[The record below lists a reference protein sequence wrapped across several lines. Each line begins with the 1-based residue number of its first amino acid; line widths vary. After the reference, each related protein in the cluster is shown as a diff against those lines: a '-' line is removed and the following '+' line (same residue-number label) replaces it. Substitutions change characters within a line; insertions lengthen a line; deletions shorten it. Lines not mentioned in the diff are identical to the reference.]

1 MCLIALFVLF
11 FFCELQKVLALEEQY
26 NNMIQKKEKSL
37 SPPLPSNS
45 TRSFTPGTSRR
56 KSFQY
61 RVPSKIKQSQPSV
74 LPLRS
79 VLKKTSAY
87 KSEPYLSDQEN
98 AVPSMDEFSNQ
109 EFTGPVEGTDVKF
122 STAQICA
129 EASCS
134 SAVTVT
140 VSMNE
145 SVGDTNVGTTSSL
158 MPHLQFVTE
167 PTDLDTVAN
176 MSLNRDPN
184 SFTQGKRTR
193 FAAAKKRKLFS
204 HSGDDVV

>member
-1 MCLIALFVLF
+1 MSNCILCSVPFR
-11 FFCELQKVLALEEQY
+11 EMQKVLALEEQY

-45 TRSFTPGTSRR
+45 ARSFTPGTSRR

-61 RVPSKIKQSQPSV
+61 RVPSKIKQSPSSV
-74 LPLRS
+74 FPLKS

-98 AVPSMDEFSNQ
+98 AVPSKDEFSNHK
-109 EFTGPVEGTDVKF
+109 FTGPVEGTDIKY

-134 SAVTVT
+134 SAVTLT
-140 VSMNE
+140 VSLNE
-145 SVGDTNVGTTSSL
+145 SGGDTNVGTTSSL
-158 MPHLQFVTE
+158 MPQLQFVTE
-167 PTDLDTVAN
+167 PTDLDTVTN

-184 SFTQGKRTR
+184 SFTQGKRIR

-204 HSGDDVV
+204 HCGDDIF

>member
-1 MCLIALFVLF
+1 M
-11 FFCELQKVLALEEQY
+11 QKVLALEEQY
-26 NNMIQKKEKSL
+26 NNMILKKEKSL
-37 SPPLPSNS
+37 SSPLPSNS
-45 TRSFTPGTSRR
+45 MRSFTPGTSRR

-98 AVPSMDEFSNQ
+98 SIPSKDEFSNH
-109 EFTGPVEGTDVKF
+109 EFTGPVEGTDVKY
-122 STAQICA
+122 STPQICA

-145 SVGDTNVGTTSSL
+145 YVGDTNVGTTSSL
-158 MPHLQFVTE
+158 MPQLQFVTE
-167 PTDLDTVAN
+167 PTNLDTVNN
-176 MSLNRDPN
+176 MSLNRDLN
-184 SFTQGKRTR
+184 SYTQGKRMR

-204 HSGDDVV
+204 HCGDDIV

>member
-1 MCLIALFVLF
+1 MSNFI
-11 FFCELQKVLALEEQY
+11 FCSVPFCGLQKVLALEEQY
-26 NNMIQKKEKSL
+26 NNMILKKEKSL

-45 TRSFTPGTSRR
+45 MRSFTPGTSRR

-98 AVPSMDEFSNQ
+98 SIPSRDEFSNHK
-109 EFTGPVEGTDVKF
+109 FTGPVEDTDVKY

-129 EASCS
+129 EASCN

-140 VSMNE
+140 VSVNE

-158 MPHLQFVTE
+158 MPQLQFVTE
-167 PTDLDTVAN
+167 PTDLDTVTN
-176 MSLNRDPN
+176 MSLNRDTN
-184 SFTQGKRTR
+184 SNTQVKRIR

-204 HSGDDVV
+204 HCGDDIV

>member
-1 MCLIALFVLF
+1 M
-11 FFCELQKVLALEEQY
+11 QKVLALEEKY
-26 NNMIQKKEKSL
+26 NNMIQKKDKSL

-45 TRSFTPGTSRR
+45 APSFTPATSRR

-61 RVPSKIKQSQPSV
+61 RVPSKIKQTQPSV
-74 LPLRS
+74 LPLKS

-98 AVPSMDEFSNQ
+98 AVPSTDKFSNH
-109 EFTGPVEGTDVKF
+109 EFTGPVEGTDVKY
-122 STAQICA
+122 STSQICA
-129 EASCS
+129 EASCN

-140 VSMNE
+140 VSLND
-145 SVGDTNVGTTSSL
+145 SVGDTNVGTTSFL
-158 MPHLQFVTE
+158 MPQLQFVTE
-167 PTDLDTVAN
+167 PTDLDRVTN

-184 SFTQGKRTR
+184 SFTQGKRMR

-204 HSGDDVV
+204 HCGDDIV

>member
-1 MCLIALFVLF
+1 M
-11 FFCELQKVLALEEQY
+11 EEQY
-26 NNMIQKKEKSL
+26 NNMIRKNEKSL

-45 TRSFTPGTSRR
+45 TQCCTGIPGTSRR

-61 RVPSKIKQSQPSV
+61 HVPSKIKPNQPSV

-98 AVPSMDEFSNQ
+98 VVPPTGESSNHKLIGAV
-109 EFTGPVEGTDVKF
+109 GGTDVKY
-122 STAQICA
+122 STEQICA
-129 EASCS
+129 DASCS

-140 VSMNE
+140 VTKNE
-145 SVGDTNVGTTSSL
+145 SVVDTNVGNTSSL
-158 MPHLQFVTE
+158 MPQLQFVTE
-167 PTDLDTVAN
+167 PTDLDTSTN
-176 MSLNRDPN
+176 MPLNRDPN
-184 SFTQGKRTR
+184 SSTQGKRMR

-204 HSGDDVV
+204 HCGDEAF

>member
-1 MCLIALFVLF
+1 M
-11 FFCELQKVLALEEQY
+11 QKVLALEEQY
-26 NNMIQKKEKSL
+26 NNMIQKKDKSL
-37 SPPLPSNS
+37 SPPLPSNP
-45 TRSFTPGTSRR
+45 TRSITPGTSRR

-61 RVPSKIKQSQPSV
+61 RVPSKIKQCQNPV

-87 KSEPYLSDQEN
+87 KSEPYLSNQEN
-98 AVPSMDEFSNQ
+98 AVPSTDEFNNHK
-109 EFTGPVEGTDVKF
+109 FIDPVEGTDVKY

-134 SAVTVT
+134 SAVTVK

-145 SVGDTNVGTTSSL
+145 SLGDTNVGTTSSL
-158 MPHLQFVTE
+158 MPQLQFVTE
-167 PTDLDTVAN
+167 PTDLDTVTN
-176 MSLNRDPN
+176 ISLNSDSN
-184 SFTQGKRTR
+184 SFTQGKRMR

-204 HSGDDVV
+204 HCGDDVF

>member
-1 MCLIALFVLF
+1 VF
-11 FFCELQKVLALEEQY
+11 
-26 NNMIQKKEKSL
+26 
-37 SPPLPSNS
+37 
-45 TRSFTPGTSRR
+45 
-56 KSFQY
+56 
-61 RVPSKIKQSQPSV
+61 
-74 LPLRS
+74 PLRS

-98 AVPSMDEFSNQ
+98 AVPSKDKFSNQ
-109 EFTGPVEGTDVKF
+109 KFTGPVEDTDIKY

-134 SAVTVT
+134 SAVTLT
-140 VSMNE
+140 VSLNE

-158 MPHLQFVTE
+158 MPQLQFVTE
-167 PTDLDTVAN
+167 PTDLDTVTN

-184 SFTQGKRTR
+184 SFTQGKRIR

-204 HSGDDVV
+204 HCGDDKF

>member
-1 MCLIALFVLF
+1 M
-11 FFCELQKVLALEEQY
+11 EEQY
-26 NNMIQKKEKSL
+26 NNMILKKEKSL

-74 LPLRS
+74 LPLKS

-87 KSEPYLSDQEN
+87 KSEPYLSDQEDSI
-98 AVPSMDEFSNQ
+98 PSRDKFNNHK
-109 EFTGPVEGTDVKF
+109 FTGPVEGADVKY

-145 SVGDTNVGTTSSL
+145 SVGDTNVGTTSCL
-158 MPHLQFVTE
+158 MPQLQFVTE
-167 PTDLDTVAN
+167 PTDLGTVTN
-176 MSLNRDPN
+176 VSLNRDTN
-184 SFTQGKRTR
+184 SFTQGKRMR

-204 HSGDDVV
+204 HCGDDIV

>member
-1 MCLIALFVLF
+1 M
-11 FFCELQKVLALEEQY
+11 QKVLALEEQF
-26 NNMIQKKEKSL
+26 NNMIQKKDKSL

-74 LPLRS
+74 IPLRS

-87 KSEPYLSDQEN
+87 KSEPYFSDQEN
-98 AVPSMDEFSNQ
+98 SVPSTDKFSNR
-109 EFTGPVEGTDVKF
+109 EFTGPADGTDVKY

-134 SAVTVT
+134 SAVTVM

-145 SVGDTNVGTTSSL
+145 SVGEINVGTTSSV
-158 MPHLQFVTE
+158 MPQLQFVTQPKE
-167 PTDLDTVAN
+167 LDTVTN

-184 SFTQGKRTR
+184 SFTQGKRMR

-204 HSGDDVV
+204 HCADDIV

>member
-1 MCLIALFVLF
+1 MSNCILCYFSLREI
-11 FFCELQKVLALEEQY
+11 QKVLALEEQY
-26 NNMIQKKEKSL
+26 NNMIQKKNKSL
-37 SPPLPSNS
+37 SPPLPSNP
-45 TRSFTPGTSRR
+45 TRSITPGTSRR

-61 RVPSKIKQSQPSV
+61 RVPSKIKQSQPLV

-98 AVPSMDEFSNQ
+98 VVPSTDEFNNH
-109 EFTGPVEGTDVKF
+109 EFTGPVEGTDVKY

-129 EASCS
+129 EASCT

-145 SVGDTNVGTTSSL
+145 SLGDTNVGTTSSL
-158 MPHLQFVTE
+158 MPQLQFVTE
-167 PTDLDTVAN
+167 PTDDTVTN
-176 MSLNRDPN
+176 ISLNRDPN
-184 SFTQGKRTR
+184 SFTQGKRMR

-204 HSGDDVV
+204 HCGDEVF

>member
-1 MCLIALFVLF
+1 M
-11 FFCELQKVLALEEQY
+11 QKVLALEEQY
-26 NNMIQKKEKSL
+26 NNMIQKKDKSL
-37 SPPLPSNS
+37 SPPLPPNP
-45 TRSFTPGTSRR
+45 TQSFTTGTSRR
-56 KSFQY
+56 NSFQY
-61 RVPSKIKQSQPSV
+61 RIPSKIKQSQPSV

-98 AVPSMDEFSNQ
+98 SIPPKDEFNNH
-109 EFTGPVEGTDVKF
+109 EFTGPVDGTNVKY
-122 STAQICA
+122 STTQICA

-145 SVGDTNVGTTSSL
+145 SVGDTNVGTTSSV
-158 MPHLQFVTE
+158 MPQLQFLTE
-167 PTDLDTVAN
+167 PPDLDTVTN
-176 MSLNRDPN
+176 ISLNRDTN
-184 SFTQGKRTR
+184 SFTQGKRMR

-204 HSGDDVV
+204 HCGDDVF